1 MNIPISSNKIL
12 NFDKHVECISFKFS
26 RHPSTMTKKQQVSA
40 TSDPTLGS
48 KSNDKT
54 NIKWHWYQISNK
66 TNVMTNL
73 KSKCLLQ
80 GFHFEIDDLA

>member
-12 NFDKHVECISFKFS
+12 NFDKHVEYISFKFS

-80 GFHFEIDDLA
+80 SFHFELEDLA

>member
-1 MNIPISSNKIL
+1 
-12 NFDKHVECISFKFS
+12 
-26 RHPSTMTKKQQVSA
+26 MTEKQQVSA
-40 TSDPTLGS
+40 RSDPTLGS
-48 KSNDKT
+48 NGTDKT

-80 GFHFEIDDLA
+80 GFHFEIEELA